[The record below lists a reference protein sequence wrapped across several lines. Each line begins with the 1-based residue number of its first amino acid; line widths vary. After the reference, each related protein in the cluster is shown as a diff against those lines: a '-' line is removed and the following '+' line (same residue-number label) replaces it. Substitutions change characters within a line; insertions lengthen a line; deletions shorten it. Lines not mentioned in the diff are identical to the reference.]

1 MKLADS
7 DDSLVQNKLLILY
20 ILNKID
26 KPLNSDELLKLVLSI
41 TNMNYFYFQQF
52 LLDLLEHKY
61 IINFDENSNSL
72 YIITDEGKQTLDLT
86 KNMIPGI
93 LKLKVDNQFKDSL
106 SRVKDE
112 FAVVAEFT
120 PENERE
126 YSVRLKFVENNNN
139 IFDLHMFAG
148 SREQAKNMVD
158 NWEKN
163 ANELY
168 PKIFQLL
175 IDRKDEE

>member
-1 MKLADS
+1 MKLAD
-7 DDSLVQNKLLILY
+7 DNDSLVQNKLLILY

-61 IINFDENSNSL
+61 ITNFNDDYNSL

-93 LKLKVDNQFKDSL
+93 LQLKVDNQFKDSL

-112 FAVVAEFT
+112 FSIVAEFI

-126 YSVRLKFVENNNN
+126 YSVRLKFVENNKN
-139 IFDLHMFAG
+139 IFDLGMFAG
-148 SREQAKNMVD
+148 SREQAKNMVE

-163 ANELY
+163 ANDLY

-175 IDRKDEE
+175 INKNE